1 MTRNPP
7 SPVRRPRRAVLVAAS
22 VALAALVAVL
32 LAVAGRGGA
41 SQAQDASRDY
51 LRAGMNKP
59 TATLLALDPMRGV
72 GTVKQPEY
80 TLTNEDGSRMT
91 ADRFLGK
98 VVVLTF
104 NDDRCADLCALFA
117 QDVIAADHDL
127 SARARAHV
135 AFVSVNANP
144 YFPAPADVE
153 AWSEQHGLTGL
164 PNWYFG
170 TADPATLARTA
181 QAFGVPIQLDPAQHS
196 VQHGTEIFVVG
207 PDGREVDLAQFGA
220 EDADTGPFS
229 HGLALLAN
237 DALPSSQR
245 GAVAGSDLPTT
256 VAGGTDVGDT
266 PSPITGSN
274 LNGSQSLSTASD
286 HGHYT
291 VVDFW
296 SSTCTACA
304 QQLPAAEA
312 EHRAVGAAVH
322 FVGVDVDDPTVQA
335 RAAASRYGLDFPLI
349 ADSKGTDAAR
359 FRVDSLPFTVIL
371 SPSGKVLV
379 RHPGLF
385 TQEELDYV
393 LREIDTSLPP
403 A

>member
-266 PSPITGSN
+266 PSPITGSIRSA
-274 LNGSQSLSTASD
+274 G
-286 HGHYT
+286 
-291 VVDFW
+291 
-296 SSTCTACA
+296 
-304 QQLPAAEA
+304 
-312 EHRAVGAAVH
+312 
-322 FVGVDVDDPTVQA
+322 
-335 RAAASRYGLDFPLI
+335 ASRSLGTVSRTSTQSAIDPPSSGQAGASRTEVAPTSSSPLRRPNSLNTSLVATGTRGLTMKSWRWMRWACRSGSGNSTSSGWPSS
-349 ADSKGTDAAR
+349 A
-359 FRVDSLPFTVIL
+359 
-371 SPSGKVLV
+371 SPS
-379 RHPGLF
+379 
-385 TQEELDYV
+385 
-393 LREIDTSLPP
+393 
-403 A
+403 